1 MRAPDSVIS
10 GNHFE
15 ALPGPAIVVSNDG
28 GFLSEGP
35 SGNGTIIENNRF
47 THIQRS
53 NIWINSSV
61 GEKGP
66 DATRGVVD
74 VQILNN
80 TFEHYGGVS
89 ITGRG
94 EVGNVFYIKNA
105 SDLLIRGNR
114 IGSST
119 VEGTPLI
126 LEDTESIS
134 WEDNLIHGRPLKALI
149 NMASIKE

>member
-1 MRAPDSVIS
+1 MPTVPLKT
-10 GNHFE
+10 F
-15 ALPGPAIVVSNDG
+15 LKK
-28 GFLSEGP
+28 GFLEK
-35 SGNGTIIENNRF
+35 TIR
-47 THIQRS
+47 
-53 NIWINSSV
+53 NSPEV
-61 GEKGP
+61 AVAVDKVFRRRVIVLKGAALADFDRHPVTVEIEKGP

-80 TFEHYGGVS
+80 TFENYGGVS